1 LKKLLGLLLLLLA
14 TAAIWWL
21 ARPQTETPA
30 SPPPAPSKTTAKAQK
45 PEVPAPITSP
55 AQVSVVTATP
65 AAPKAPVRIEAPP
78 MKPVAIPADYL
89 QSIQST
95 PERQQAEEIALNLR
109 NYGQRFGG
117 NPTGTNAEIVAALRG
132 ANPAR
137 ANYLPQNARLNENG
151 EVLDPWGTPWSFH
164 SNSAFD
170 TEVRSAGPDMKL
182 HTPDDIVT
190 K

>member
-1 LKKLLGLLLLLLA
+1 MKPALWSLLILLV
-14 TAAIWWL
+14 AAIIWWL
-21 ARPQTETPA
+21 ARPQTEAPA
-30 SPPPAPSKTTAKAQK
+30 SPPSAPTKSSAKPQQPAA
-45 PEVPAPITSP
+45 PAPITSP
-55 AQVSVVTATP
+55 VQVSVVTATP

-95 PERQQAEEIALNLR
+95 PQRQEAEEIALNLR
-109 NYGQRFGG
+109 NFGQRFGG

-151 EVLDPWGTPWSFH
+151 ELLDPWGTPWSFH
-164 SNSAFD
+164 SNAAFD

-190 K
+190 R

>member
-1 LKKLLGLLLLLLA
+1 MKPALWSLLILLA

-21 ARPQTETPA
+21 GSPSVSPPA
-30 SPPPAPSKTTAKAQK
+30 SVPETAPKAVKAPPK
-45 PEVPAPITSP
+45 PETPAPITSP
-55 AQVSVVTATP
+55 AQVSAVTTTP

-95 PERQQAEEIALNLR
+95 PQRQEAEEIALNLR

-117 NPTGTNAEIVAALRG
+117 NPTGTNAEIVEALRG

-137 ANYLPQNARLNENG
+137 ANYLPQNARINEKG
-151 EVLDPWGTPWSFH
+151 ELIDSWGTPWFFH
-164 SNSAFD
+164 SNSAND
-170 TEVRSAGPDMKL
+170 TEIRSAGPDMRL

>member
-1 LKKLLGLLLLLLA
+1 LKKLLGLLFVLLA
-14 TAAIWWL
+14 AVGIWWL
-21 ARPQTETPA
+21 GRAQIESPP
-30 SPPPAPSKTTAKAQK
+30 SPPPALPKDTQAAQK
-45 PEVPAPITSP
+45 PATPTPITSP
-55 AQVSVVTATP
+55 VQVSVVTATP
-65 AAPKAPVRIEAPP
+65 AAPTAPLRIEAPP

-95 PERQQAEEIALNLR
+95 PQRQEAEEIALNLR

-151 EVLDPWGTPWSFH
+151 ELLDPWGTPWSFH

-170 TEVRSAGPDMKL
+170 TEVRSAGPDLKL

>member
-1 LKKLLGLLLLLLA
+1 MKKLLGLLLIPLA

-21 ARPQTETPA
+21 ARPQSEAPD
-30 SPPPAPSKTTAKAQK
+30 SKPPAPSNTTAKAQK
-45 PEVPAPITSP
+45 PAVPALITSP
-55 AQVSVVTATP
+55 VQVSVVTATP
-65 AAPKAPVRIEAPP
+65 APPTAPMRIEAPP

>member
-1 LKKLLGLLLLLLA
+1 M
-14 TAAIWWL
+14 
-21 ARPQTETPA
+21 
-30 SPPPAPSKTTAKAQK
+30 
-45 PEVPAPITSP
+45 
-55 AQVSVVTATP
+55 
-65 AAPKAPVRIEAPP
+65 RIEAPP

>member
-1 LKKLLGLLLLLLA
+1 MKKLLGLLLILLA

-21 ARPQTETPA
+21 ARPQSEAPD
-30 SPPPAPSKTTAKAQK
+30 SKPPAPSKTTAKAQK
-45 PEVPAPITSP
+45 PEVSAPITSP

-65 AAPKAPVRIEAPP
+65 AAPKATMRIEAPP

-95 PERQQAEEIALNLR
+95 PQRQEAEEIALNLR
-109 NYGQRFGG
+109 NFGQRFGG
-117 NPTGTNAEIVAALRG
+117 NPTGTNAEITAALRG

-151 EVLDPWGTPWSFH
+151 ELLDPWGTPWSFH

-170 TEVRSAGPDMKL
+170 TEIRSAGPDMKL

>member
-1 LKKLLGLLLLLLA
+1 LKKLLGLLLILLA

-21 ARPQTETPA
+21 ARPQSEAPD
-30 SPPPAPSKTTAKAQK
+30 SKPPAPSNTTAKAQK
-45 PEVPAPITSP
+45 PAAPAPITSP

-65 AAPKAPVRIEAPP
+65 APPTAPMRIEAPP

>member
-1 LKKLLGLLLLLLA
+1 MKPALWSLLILLV
-14 TAAIWWL
+14 AAIIWWL
-21 ARPQTETPA
+21 ARPQTEAPA
-30 SPPPAPSKTTAKAQK
+30 SPPSAPTKSSAKAQQ
-45 PEVPAPITSP
+45 PAVPAPITSP

-95 PERQQAEEIALNLR
+95 PQRQEAEEIALNLR

-151 EVLDPWGTPWSFH
+151 ELLDPWGTPWSFH
-164 SNSAFD
+164 SNAAFD

-190 K
+190 R